1 MLIYLLT
8 QFSILF
14 FLQQDAL
21 TDSDE
26 FLCGY
31 KGALHPR
38 CISVFESEH
47 DGVKKIHLSHT

>member
-38 CISVFESEH
+38 CISVF
-47 DGVKKIHLSHT
+47 DALSRIRA